1 MNSFRRCSLVR
12 STARLAAS
20 ALAISLVGAST
31 SSSASRDAF
40 DYAFKFASAIVSD
53 PKDMSKAQEAVVWDL
68 TSSGAWR
75 DAEVSAAKVEGWR
88 RGTAYADL
96 ATALAKAGRVD
107 DARRMIAK
115 AEAFRPTI
123 EGWQNLR
130 IASHIAAAYA
140 ALGENDKAKTLAVAV
155 ATEDTQQYGGMSTAT
170 VASGL
175 ASKGEFDGAAAEL
188 DRLKEGK
195 DLDDAWWRTVGYVD
209 MSRQK
214 ALTRDQRVKAI
225 TSARQAADGIPG
237 WRRAEALES
246 IADEFRKLGMPKQAK
261 EAVADAQTIL
271 VALPDTL
278 PIKAPLLSN
287 CARSWAELGDAET
300 ARSLL
305 VQVEALAPKVQP
317 IERPVVY
324 ANAAS
329 SFAAMK
335 DTVSAKRLYGQALEE
350 AASLVNARPRALA
363 VVEICRSIGKSG
375 VGLDEPMRARL
386 NALYAGLKDPW

>member
-1 MNSFRRCSLVR
+1 MNSSRRRSPVR
-12 STARLAAS
+12 STAWVAAG
-20 ALAISLVGAST
+20 ALAISLAGAGT

-53 PKDMSKAQEAVVWDL
+53 PKDMGKAQEAVVWDL

-75 DAEVSAAKVEGWR
+75 DAEASAAKVEGWR

-107 DARRMIAK
+107 EAKRVIAK

-123 EGWQNLR
+123 DGWQNLR

-140 ALGENDKAKTLAVAV
+140 ALGEKDKAKTLAVAV
-155 ATEDTQQYGGMSTAT
+155 ATEDLQQYGGMSTAT
-170 VASGL
+170 VAAGM
-175 ASKGEFDGAAAEL
+175 AAQGEFDGASAEL

-214 ALTRDQRVKAI
+214 SLARDQRVTAI
-225 TSARQAADGIPG
+225 NAARQAAEGIPG
-237 WRRAEALES
+237 WRKAEALES
-246 IADEFRKLGMPKQAK
+246 IADEFRKLGMPKEAK
-261 EAVADAQTIL
+261 EAVGSAQAIL

-287 CARSWAELGDAET
+287 CARSWAELGEIAT
-300 ARSLL
+300 ARALL
-305 VQVEALAPKVQP
+305 IQVESLAAKVQP

-335 DTVSAKRLYGQALEE
+335 ETAQARRLYGLALQD
-350 AASLVNARPRALA
+350 AATLVNARPRALA

-375 VGLDEPMRARL
+375 VALDEPMRTRL

>member
-1 MNSFRRCSLVR
+1 MNSSRRRPLVR
-12 STARLAAS
+12 STARLLAG
-20 ALAISLVGAST
+20 ALAVTLAGASN

-53 PKDMSKAQEAVVWDL
+53 PKDMGKAQEAVVWDL
-68 TSSGAWR
+68 TSSGSWK
-75 DAEVSAAKVEGWR
+75 DAEATAAKVEGWR

-96 ATALAKAGRVD
+96 ATALAKAGRVE
-107 DARRMIAK
+107 DAKRMIAK

-123 EGWQNLR
+123 EGWQNVR
-130 IASHIAAAYA
+130 IASHVAAAYA
-140 ALGENDKAKTLAVAV
+140 ALGEKDKAKTLAVAV
-155 ATEDTQQYGGMSTAT
+155 ATEDLQQYGGMSTAT
-170 VASGL
+170 VASGM
-175 ASKGEFDGAAAEL
+175 AAQGEFEGASAEL

-214 ALTRDQRVKAI
+214 SLTRDQRVKAI
-225 TSARQAADGIPG
+225 NLARDAADGIPG
-237 WRRAEALES
+237 WRKAEALES
-246 IADEFRKLGMPKQAK
+246 VADEFRKLGMPKEAK
-261 EAVADAQTIL
+261 ETVASAQAIL

-287 CARSWAELGDAET
+287 CARSWAELGDNAT
-300 ARSLL
+300 AHALL
-305 VQVEALAPKVQP
+305 IRVESLAPKVQP
-317 IERPVVY
+317 IERPAVY

-335 DTVSAKRLYGQALEE
+335 DTASAKRLYGLALQD
-350 AASLVNARPRALA
+350 AATLVNARPRALA

-375 VGLDEPMRARL
+375 VGLDEPTRARL
-386 NALYAGLKDPW
+386 NDLYAGLKDPW